1 MLFVYKD
8 VILKNMNVKIRIVL
22 FLIVLSL
29 SVSAREA
36 TKDRSLNT
44 AADVNYLSEL
54 EKEVIYEINLFRSN
68 PSEYA
73 EKYIAPLAKYYDKKV
88 LHYPGDKSIM
98 TQEGVSALRE
108 CLRALRNATPAP
120 VLYPDK
126 LLTQAANDHQKD
138 QAKTGKTGHI
148 GKDRSNSKDRIERY
162 GTWQVRIAENIAYG
176 NTSAQQIVIFLL
188 IDDGVKSRGHRANLL
203 QADFRSVGVACGTH
217 PRYNTM
223 CVMDFAGGVS
233 DE

>member
-1 MLFVYKD
+1 M
-8 VILKNMNVKIRIVL
+8 RIAL
-22 FLIVLSL
+22 FLIALSL
-29 SVSAREA
+29 SVSAEETTR
-36 TKDRSLNT
+36 DRTLNT
-44 AADVNYLSEL
+44 AVDANYLTDL

-73 EKYIAPLAKYYDKKV
+73 EKHIAPLAKYYERKV

-98 TQEGVSALRE
+98 TQEGISALQE
-108 CLRALRNATPAP
+108 CVRVLKKASPVP

-126 LLTQAANDHQKD
+126 LLTKAAKDHQKD
-138 QAKTGKTGHI
+138 QSKTGKTGHT
-148 GKDRSNSKDRIERY
+148 GRNRSNLKDRIERY
-162 GTWQVRIAENIAYG
+162 GKWQVRIAENIAYG

-203 QADFRSVGVACGTH
+203 QPDFKSIGVACGSH

-223 CVMDFAGGVS
+223 CVMDFAGGMES
-233 DE
+233 K

>member
-1 MLFVYKD
+1 MINTKIWIAILF
-8 VILKNMNVKIRIVL
+8 IGLCL
-22 FLIVLSL
+22 GA
-29 SVSAREA
+29 SANEKL
-36 TKDRSLNT
+36 KDRTLNT
-44 AADVNYLSEL
+44 ASDVNYLSEL
-54 EKEVIYEINLFRSN
+54 EKEVIYEINLFRSD

-73 EKYIAPLAKYYDKKV
+73 EKYIAPLAKYYERKV

-98 TQEGVSALRE
+98 TQEGVSALNE
-108 CLRALRNATPAP
+108 CVRVLKKATPAP
-120 VLYPDK
+120 VLFPDK
-126 LLTQAANDHQKD
+126 LLTKAANDHQKD

-162 GTWQVRIAENIAYG
+162 GKWQLRIAENIAYG

-203 QADFRSVGVACGTH
+203 QPDFKSVGVACGSH

-223 CVMDFAGGVS
+223 CVMDFAGGME
-233 DE
+233 DK